1 MARVVYAPA
10 LLVALP
16 LLGGAAAAILGLQ
29 RLPADF
35 AFLAAGGATLLW
47 VAACACLR
55 PSLLFPSWS
64 VVRPASFSLT
74 MPVARLRFVLPQR
87 RL

>member
-16 LLGGAAAAILGLQ
+16 LLAGAAAAILGFQ

-35 AFLAAGGATLLW
+35 AFLTAGGALLLW
-47 VAACACLR
+47 LAA
-55 PSLLFPSWS
+55 
-64 VVRPASFSLT
+64 VASFLLDER
-74 MPVARLRFVLPQR
+74 PGKPR
-87 RL
+87 R